1 MSTPKRINR
10 AIATLKLPRKVLDL
24 IKLAQAIVT
33 AYRGVTKAGEGDWS
47 QLITAIVK

>member
-10 AIATLKLPRKVLDL
+10 AIGTLKLPRKVPDL

-33 AYRGVTKAGEGDWS
+33 AMTGNAKDPTSSRRS
-47 QLITAIVK
+47 